1 MGNCNKN
8 SRWPKSFRLDPT
20 HNWAWLMILNRRRS
34 KKKTAIF
41 EKRAHNI
48 YDSPIG
54 STICK
59 GFQFITTLPTLRG
72 PNKFTIFSIFFW
84 SFQPPFF
91 LVEISRLNPGLHTA
105 AGRNLKKLYQP
116 PYVPHVQSSGSLR
129 VSGGSSVSEGQTPL
143 HRPIG

>member
-8 SRWPKSFRLDPT
+8 SRWPKSFRVDPT
-20 HNWAWLMILNRRRS
+20 HNWAWLMILNRTRS

-72 PNKFTIFSIFFW
+72 PNKFTSFSKFFGG
-84 SFQPPFF
+84 QPTGLYFGGNF
-91 LVEISRLNPGLHTA
+91 TVFHPGLHTA

-116 PYVPHVQSSGSLR
+116 PYVPRVQSSGSLG
-129 VSGGSSVSEGQTPL
+129 VSGGSSISKCLPL